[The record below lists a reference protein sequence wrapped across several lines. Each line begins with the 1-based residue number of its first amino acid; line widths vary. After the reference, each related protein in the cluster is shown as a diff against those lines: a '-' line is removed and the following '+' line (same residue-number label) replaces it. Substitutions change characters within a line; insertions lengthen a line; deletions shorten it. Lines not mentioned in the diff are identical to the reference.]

1 MHSVS
6 AMGRIT
12 SRPRLN
18 SWSHKL
24 GMTTAAGK
32 KSVNVTSAAFVEHS
46 VSINSAIPLVVQVG
60 WVRQSL
66 GALVL

>member
-1 MHSVS
+1 
-6 AMGRIT
+6 
-12 SRPRLN
+12 
-18 SWSHKL
+18 
-24 GMTTAAGK
+24 MTTAAGK